1 LPDACN
7 KAWMLRAFW
16 LCCKRFTPG
25 NDCVSL
31 QTISG
36 EKCLMSGHSKWST
49 IKHKK
54 AARDAKRGKLFTKL
68 IKEIT
73 VAARMGGGDISS
85 NPRLRTAVTTAR
97 TQSMPGENIDR
108 AIKKGTG
115 DLEGVTYEEIQYEG
129 YGPGGAAIIAQ
140 ILTDN
145 KNRTVSEIRRL
156 FTKHGGNLGET
167 GCVSWMFDKK
177 GLITV
182 EKSQVAEDRLMD
194 VVLDAGAEDVRD
206 EDEIF
211 EVVTQP
217 EDFAT
222 VKERLDQEKIAVSS
236 AQVTLVPK
244 NTVDVDAKNVEQILK
259 LTEELE
265 DHDDVQNVSANFNI
279 PAELMEK
286 AS

>member
-1 LPDACN
+1 
-7 KAWMLRAFW
+7 
-16 LCCKRFTPG
+16 
-25 NDCVSL
+25 
-31 QTISG
+31 
-36 EKCLMSGHSKWST
+36 MSGHSKWST

-54 AARDAKRGKLFTKL
+54 AAKDAKRGKLFTKL

-73 VAARMGGGDISS
+73 VAARMGGGDINA
-85 NPRLRTAVTTAR
+85 NPRLRTAVMTAR
-97 TQSMPGENIDR
+97 TQSMPGDNIDR

-115 DLEGVTYEEIQYEG
+115 ELEGVTYEEIQYEG

-140 ILTDN
+140 VLTDN

-167 GCVSWMFDKK
+167 GCVGWMFDKK

-182 EKSQVAEDRLMD
+182 EKSQTDEERLLGI
-194 VVLDAGAEDVRD
+194 VLDAGAEDVRD
-206 EDEIF
+206 EDEFF

-217 EDFAT
+217 EDFHA
-222 VKERLDQEKIAVSS
+222 VKDRLDHEKIAVAN
-236 AQVTLVPK
+236 AQVTLTPK

-286 AS
+286 VS

>member
-1 LPDACN
+1 
-7 KAWMLRAFW
+7 
-16 LCCKRFTPG
+16 
-25 NDCVSL
+25 
-31 QTISG
+31 
-36 EKCLMSGHSKWST
+36 MSGHSKWST

-54 AARDAKRGKLFTKL
+54 AAKDAKKGKLFTKF

-73 VAARMGGGDISS
+73 VAARMGGGDLNS
-85 NPRLRTAVTTAR
+85 NPRLRTAVLSAR
-97 TQSMPGENIDR
+97 AQSMPGENIER

-115 DLEGVTYEEIQYEG
+115 ELEGVTYEEIQYEG
-129 YGPGGAAIIAQ
+129 YGPGGVAIIAQ
-140 ILTDN
+140 VLTDN

-156 FTKHGGNLGET
+156 FAKHGGNMGET

-182 EKSQVAEDRLMD
+182 EKSQVDEDRLMD
-194 VVLDAGAEDVRD
+194 IVLDAGAEDVRD

-211 EVVTQP
+211 EVVTRP
-217 EDFAT
+217 EDFEK

-244 NTVDVDAKNVEQILK
+244 NTVDVDAKNVEQVLR
-259 LTEELE
+259 LSEELE
-265 DHDDVQNVSANFNI
+265 DHDDVQSVAANFNI
-279 PAELMEK
+279 PTELMDK

>member
-1 LPDACN
+1 
-7 KAWMLRAFW
+7 
-16 LCCKRFTPG
+16 
-25 NDCVSL
+25 
-31 QTISG
+31 
-36 EKCLMSGHSKWST
+36 MSGHSKWST

-54 AARDAKRGKLFTKL
+54 AAKDAKKGKIFTKL

-73 VAARMGGGDISS
+73 VAARMGGGDINA
-85 NPRLRTAVTTAR
+85 NPRLRTAVLTAR
-97 TQSMPGENIDR
+97 GNSMPNENIER

-115 DLEGVTYEEIQYEG
+115 ELEGVTYEEIQYEG

-140 ILTDN
+140 VLTDN

-156 FTKHGGNLGET
+156 FTKHGGNLAET
-167 GCVSWMFDKK
+167 GAVSWMFDKK
-177 GLITV
+177 GLIAI
-182 EKSQVAEDRLMD
+182 EKTQLAEDRLMD
-194 VVLDAGAEDVRD
+194 IVLEAGAEDVRD

-211 EVVTQP
+211 EVVTAP
-217 EDFAT
+217 ESFAA

-236 AQVTLVPK
+236 AQVTLLPK
-244 NTVDVDAKNVEQILK
+244 STVDVDARHVEQILK

-279 PAELMEK
+279 PSELMEQ

>member
-1 LPDACN
+1 
-7 KAWMLRAFW
+7 
-16 LCCKRFTPG
+16 
-25 NDCVSL
+25 
-31 QTISG
+31 
-36 EKCLMSGHSKWST
+36 MSGHSKWST

-73 VAARMGGGDISS
+73 VAARMGGGDINS

-97 TQSMPGENIDR
+97 AQSMPGENIDR

-140 ILTDN
+140 VLTDN

-156 FTKHGGNLGET
+156 FMKHGGNLGET
-167 GCVSWMFDKK
+167 GSVGWMFDKK
-177 GLITV
+177 GLITI
-182 EKSQVAEDRLMD
+182 EKLQVTEDRLMD

-211 EVVTQP
+211 EVVTAP
-217 EDFAT
+217 ESFHA
-222 VKERLDQEKIAVSS
+222 VKDRLDQEKITVAS

-244 NTVDVDAKNVEQILK
+244 TTVDIDAKNVEQILK

>member
-1 LPDACN
+1 
-7 KAWMLRAFW
+7 
-16 LCCKRFTPG
+16 
-25 NDCVSL
+25 
-31 QTISG
+31 
-36 EKCLMSGHSKWST
+36 MSGHSKWST

-54 AARDAKRGKLFTKL
+54 AAKDAKKGKIFTKL

-73 VAARMGGGDISS
+73 VAARMGGGDINA
-85 NPRLRTAVTTAR
+85 NPRLRTAVLTAR
-97 TQSMPGENIDR
+97 GNSMPNENIER

-115 DLEGVTYEEIQYEG
+115 ELEGVTYEEIQYEG

-140 ILTDN
+140 VLTDN

-156 FTKHGGNLGET
+156 FTKHGGNLAET
-167 GCVSWMFDKK
+167 GSVSWMFDKK
-177 GLITV
+177 GLIAI
-182 EKSQVAEDRLMD
+182 EKTQLAEDRLMD
-194 VVLDAGAEDVRD
+194 IVLEAGAEDVRD

-211 EVVTQP
+211 EVVTAP
-217 EDFAT
+217 ESFAA

-236 AQVTLVPK
+236 AQVTLLPK
-244 NTVDVDAKNVEQILK
+244 STVDVDARHVEQILK

-279 PAELMEK
+279 PSELMEQ